1 MLTLIGKNLVYV
13 LVIFSLVG
21 LGLSVW
27 AVADQT
33 NFTEEVKNINTQ
45 ISRMKTAENAER
57 EELKQV
63 LTILNTR
70 VSKIPRGPDEIAANK
85 DVSIADAL
93 KLADD
98 DEKKLKDVL
107 DKTNQAVIA
116 RIALINEMQTLR
128 QKLQAEKE
136 TGNTLRTI
144 ITPEP
149 AQVAVG
155 HRAFRDII
163 ASLQVAKDE
172 VERRTE
178 DMQPSLY
185 NAAIRLQN
193 LQQRYDSLLE
203 RAKELGIPQVQ

>member
-1 MLTLIGKNLVYV
+1 
-13 LVIFSLVG
+13 
-21 LGLSVW
+21 
-27 AVADQT
+27 
-33 NFTEEVKNINTQ
+33 
-45 ISRMKTAENAER
+45 MKTAENAER

-70 VSKIPRGPDEIAANK
+70 VSKIARGPDEIAGNK

-93 KLADD
+93 KMADD
-98 DEKKLKDVL
+98 DEKKLKEVL

-149 AQVAVG
+149 AQVALG
-155 HRAFRDII
+155 QRAFRDII

-178 DMQPSLY
+178 DMQPALY
-185 NAAIRLQN
+185 SAAIRLQN

-203 RAKELGIPQVQ
+203 RAKELGIQVQ